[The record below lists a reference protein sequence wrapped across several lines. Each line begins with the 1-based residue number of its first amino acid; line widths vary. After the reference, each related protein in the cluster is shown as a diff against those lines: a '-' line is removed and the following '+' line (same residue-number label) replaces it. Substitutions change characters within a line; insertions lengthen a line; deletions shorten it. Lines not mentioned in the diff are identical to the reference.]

1 MPSVAQATP
10 QAKLSPVERPPPA
23 RSSAQPNTTGLT
35 TPAPKPTTERT
46 A

>member
-1 MPSVAQATP
+1 MP
-10 QAKLSPVERPPPA
+10 QAKGLALDFAPPA

-35 TPAPKPTTERT
+35 TPAPKPTSERT